1 MGVNFSTKTRAVSEW
16 KIEKEGEEANKEP
29 NSQQKQVAPE
39 PAQQQEPDSMPTV
52 YNAIQIARNLLAQG
66 FEVGIV
72 AQSTGLSIEAVQ
84 ALAHQV
90 NRAL

>member
-1 MGVNFSTKTRAVSEW
+1 MSEW
-16 KIEKEGEEANKEP
+16 KIEKEGEEADKES

-39 PAQQQEPDSMPTV
+39 PAQQQKQDSMPTV

-66 FEVGIV
+66 LDVQLV